1 MCRTWIIERKVC
13 CRKCRK
19 INHQKIWLKL
29 HLSLLQLLIFI
40 PTLIDRFF
48 DQTRLCQTRNRV
60 QCLCDCKWVKY
71 LTLLNHASNH
81 VNWTPPSL
89 YYYWYMY
96 VRRLFPFFLYLCY
109 RSILEVYIPPH
120 KSESLSS
127 MLWRNPTL
135 TMLFVRT
142 IDLYLIFL
150 SFLKFSNVLSSSNFF
165 LIFNSLLPSHHY
177 CGFRINHSTETA
189 RLYLLSGI
197 YSAINKSQLSAPGP
211 FDVSAAFNMV
221 DPQILRE
228 RPESSWK
235 LFLHQEPPFPLAL
248 ILPIW
253 PNPYHYPATV
263 VHPGFQSIWAFPRT
277 LL

>member
-1 MCRTWIIERKVC
+1 MK
-13 CRKCRK
+13 KP
-19 INHQKIWLKL
+19 NLDHA
-29 HLSLLQLLIFI
+29 
-40 PTLIDRFF
+40 
-48 DQTRLCQTRNRV
+48 LCQNYR
-60 QCLCDCKWVKY
+60 LI
-71 LTLLNHASNH
+71 SN
-81 VNWTPPSL
+81 
-89 YYYWYMY
+89 
-96 VRRLFPFFLYLCY
+96 
-109 RSILEVYIPPH
+109 
-120 KSESLSS
+120 LS
-127 MLWRNPTL
+127 
-135 TMLFVRT
+135 
-142 IDLYLIFL
+142 

-165 LIFNSLLPSHHY
+165 LQLSTLLPFHHY

-277 LL
+277 LSESSWKLFFFRTFAVYSLRCWHSNSIPKACTWLLDIFLPVMSRSRPYRSNCPRSFLFPKGPTSCFQNWWSFS